1 MATGEEKI
9 KLSKV
14 HRALTRS
21 IINNEMGD
29 FDKVLK
35 ENSSLNVNF
44 QSSGK
49 MTPLHTAASQ
59 GRREMCEKLLAV
71 KANVEAKNALGFTP
85 LLSASINGHE
95 GVVATLLK
103 AGADKNITSIKG
115 ETAASLATQRGFS
128 NVVGILN

>member
-115 ETAASLATQRGFS
+115 ETATSLATQRGFS

>member
-59 GRREMCEKLLAV
+59 GRREMCEKLLAL

-103 AGADKNITSIKG
+103 AGADKNVTSIKG
-115 ETAASLATQRGFS
+115 ETATSLATQRGFS

>member
-1 MATGEEKI
+1 MSKI
-9 KLSKV
+9 

-21 IINNEMGD
+21 IINNDIGE

-35 ENSSLNVNF
+35 ENSTLNVNF

-49 MTPLHTAASQ
+49 MTPLHTAASH
-59 GRREMCEKLLAV
+59 GRREMCDKLLAV
-71 KANVEAKNALGFTP
+71 KANIEAKNALGFTP
-85 LLSASINGHE
+85 ILSAAMNGHE

-103 AGADKNITSIKG
+103 SGADKNVTCIKG
-115 ETAASLATQRGFS
+115 DTAASLATQRGFS